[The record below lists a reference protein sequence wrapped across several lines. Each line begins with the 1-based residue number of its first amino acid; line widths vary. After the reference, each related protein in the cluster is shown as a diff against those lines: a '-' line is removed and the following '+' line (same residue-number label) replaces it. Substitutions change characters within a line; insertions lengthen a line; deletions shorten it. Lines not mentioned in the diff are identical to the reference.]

1 MNADNMLKQ
10 IIELLNADDWYGVSE
25 NIDIAKGKHKGVKDI
40 NELKKTVKRA
50 YYGKGNIS

>member
-25 NIDIAKGKHKGVKDI
+25 NIDIAKGKYKGVKDI